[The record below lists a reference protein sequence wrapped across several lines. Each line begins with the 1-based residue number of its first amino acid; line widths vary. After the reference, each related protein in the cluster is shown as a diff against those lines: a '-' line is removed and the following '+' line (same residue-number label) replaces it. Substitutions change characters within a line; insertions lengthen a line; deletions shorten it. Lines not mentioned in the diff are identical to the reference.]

1 MWLLSERNNDRS
13 LYFGPFSTY
22 HEASAYRVR
31 RLSAARD
38 VSIEPMIEI
47 EPETDVQ
54 QQLERDIAEVVRAQ
68 YARRP
73 APLARSQDTSFR
85 EALERTPLP
94 ASPAGRYGANQ
105 VKGPADAL
113 RG

>member
-47 EPETDVQ
+47 EPEAGVEH
-54 QQLERDIAEVVRAQ
+54 QLERDIAEVVSAS
-68 YARRP
+68 YARPSSEWRDRLSQATLP
-73 APLARSQDTSFR
+73 QPLT
-85 EALERTPLP
+85 
-94 ASPAGRYGANQ
+94 GKYGTNQ
-105 VKGPADAL
+105 VKDSADAN